1 MDQYGSCIGE
11 RHGSGQRGKIEAP
24 QQETAT
30 IAAPETVTE
39 AKPLQVV
46 SIDHIDPADLMRLD
60 PNQLDH
66 DPILKAL
73 VTGYQQGAARA
84 EGDFPPEWKGGRS

>member
-1 MDQYGSCIGE
+1 MVERLTDQDSGSI
-11 RHGSGQRGKIEAP
+11 RSPATDDNRRSSLPLNHPAVAQPKAFAEAR
-24 QQETAT
+24 
-30 IAAPETVTE
+30 
-39 AKPLQVV
+39 PLQVV

-73 VTGYQQGAARA
+73 VTGYQQGAAG
-84 EGDFPPEWKGGRS
+84 EGLRTQR

>member
-1 MDQYGSCIGE
+1 
-11 RHGSGQRGKIEAP
+11 
-24 QQETAT
+24 
-30 IAAPETVTE
+30 
-39 AKPLQVV
+39 
-46 SIDHIDPADLMRLD
+46 MRLD

-84 EGDFPPEWKGGRS
+84 EGDFLPEWKGGRS